1 MLTLDD
7 AIDRYLGDLTR
18 RGKAEDARHYRRT
31 LDDFCDT
38 LPNHWDVAKIG
49 DDDIRRFLDRYNA
62 RSPAYRAQKD
72 SIIRGFITWLF
83 TEGKIRRHPMA
94 RMLPPEAPAPGGR
107 RRGHCLGDDVKK
119 MVSNC
124 ETWTERIAL
133 AVLAY
138 MGPRRRACSRLR
150 LSDYD
155 RIGRRLRFCEKAGKT
170 IWKPVPHPLARKL
183 KAAIIAGV
191 YETEDDYLIPSVAS
205 LVGAANGTTGSSGA
219 PSALSPPVPTCG
231 RTHTRSA
238 PPSRSSTSRR
248 TPARSSP

>member
-1 MLTLDD
+1 
-7 AIDRYLGDLTR
+7 
-18 RGKAEDARHYRRT
+18 

-72 SIIRGFITWLF
+72 SMIRGFITWLF
-83 TEGKIRRHPMA
+83 TEGKIKRHPMA
-94 RMLPPEAPAPGGR
+94 RMLPPKRQRPEDVDVVTVS
-107 RRGHCLGDDVKK
+107 GDDVRALLA
-119 MVSNC
+119 SC
-124 ETWTERIAL
+124 ETWTERLTL

-155 RIGRRLRFCEKAGKT
+155 RTGRRLRFCEKAGKT

-183 KAAIIAGV
+183 EA
-191 YETEDDYLIPSVAS
+191 AS
-205 LVGAANGTTGSSGA
+205 LRAS
-219 PSALSPPVPTCG
+219 
-231 RTHTRSA
+231 TR
-238 PPSRSSTSRR
+238 RR
-248 TPARSSP
+248 TTT